1 MSGAPRG
8 LSRRRA
14 YVYISCYMA
23 EERAARILVI
33 EDESDIAALVA
44 YQLTH
49 AGFQVRTASDGK
61 EATRAIEADPPDL
74 IVLDI
79 MLPGTSGAD
88 LLRTL
93 RQRRETERIPVIL
106 LTALR
111 EEEDRVRGFEL
122 GADDYI
128 SKPFS
133 PKELVLRVKAVL
145 RRARPDEGGGPRP
158 GRRLRAGPIRLDVDA
173 HRVTVDEDEI
183 QLTPTEFRLLQTLM
197 ERRGRTQSRSTL
209 LEAVWD
215 TTAEIETRTVDMHMG
230 RLRSKLG
237 EGGSLIETVRG
248 FGYRFRA
255 ED

>member
-1 MSGAPRG
+1 
-8 LSRRRA
+8 
-14 YVYISCYMA
+14 MA
-23 EERAARILVI
+23 ETNPTRILVI
-33 EDESDIAALVA
+33 EDESDIAALIA
-44 YQLTH
+44 YQLAH
-49 AGFQVRTASDGK
+49 AGYQVRTATTGK
-61 EATRAIEADPPDL
+61 EALRALEAELPDL

-79 MLPGTSGAD
+79 MLPEISGAD

-93 RQRRETERIPVIL
+93 RSRKETQSIPVVV

-111 EEEDRVRGFEL
+111 EEADRVCGFEL

-133 PKELVLRVKAVL
+133 PKELVLRVRAVL
-145 RRARPDEGGGPRP
+145 RRSRPDEKLGRP
-158 GRRLRAGPIRLDVDA
+158 GRTLRAGPLAIDVDA
-173 HRVTVDEDEI
+173 HRVAIDGEEVKITA
-183 QLTPTEFRLLQTLM
+183 TEFRLLVCLF
-197 ERRGRTQSRSTL
+197 ERRGRTQSRSAL

-215 TTAEIETRTVDMHMG
+215 TTADFETRTVDMHMG

-237 EGGSLIETVRG
+237 PAGNLIETVRG

>member
-1 MSGAPRG
+1 
-8 LSRRRA
+8 
-14 YVYISCYMA
+14 MA
-23 EERAARILVI
+23 HEATPRILVI

-49 AGFQVRTASDGK
+49 AGFQVRTASGSRD
-61 EATRAIEADPPDL
+61 AMRAIDSDPPDL

-79 MLPGTSGAD
+79 MLPEIRGTD
-88 LLRTL
+88 LLKTL
-93 RQRRETERIPVIL
+93 RSQKETERTPVIL

-145 RRARPDEGGGPRP
+145 RRTRTTEGGSARP
-158 GRRLRAGPIRLDVDA
+158 GRRLRAGSITVDIDA
-173 HRVTVDEDEI
+173 HRVTVEDEEV
-183 QLTPTEFRLLQTLM
+183 QLTPTEFRLLEVLL
-197 ERRGRTQSRSTL
+197 ERRGRTQSRSAL
-209 LEAVWD
+209 LEAVWE
-215 TTAEIETRTVDMHMG
+215 TTADIETRTVDMHTG

-237 EGGSLIETVRG
+237 DAGATIETVRG
-248 FGYRFRA
+248 FGYRFRP
-255 ED
+255 E

>member
-1 MSGAPRG
+1 
-8 LSRRRA
+8 
-14 YVYISCYMA
+14 MA
-23 EERAARILVI
+23 EERTARILVI

-44 YQLTH
+44 YQLTY

-74 IVLDI
+74 IVLDV
-79 MLPGTSGAD
+79 MLPETSGTD

-93 RQRRETERIPVIL
+93 RERPDTERTPVIL

-145 RRARPDEGGGPRP
+145 RRARPGEGGQPP
-158 GRRLRAGPIRLDVDA
+158 GRRVRAGPIALDVDA
-173 HRVTVDEDEI
+173 HRVTVGEDEI

-197 ERRGRTQSRSTL
+197 ERRGRTQSRSAL

-248 FGYRFRA
+248 FGYRFRT

>member
-1 MSGAPRG
+1 MPDDPRP
-8 LSRRRA
+8 
-14 YVYISCYMA
+14 
-23 EERAARILVI
+23 RILVI

-49 AGFQVRTASDGK
+49 AGYQVRTASTGQ
-61 EATRAIEADPPDL
+61 EAMRAIDADPPDL

-79 MLPGTSGAD
+79 MLPEISGTE
-88 LLRTL
+88 LLQTL
-93 RQRRETERIPVIL
+93 RSRKETERTPVIL

-111 EEEDRVRGFEL
+111 EEEDRVKGFEL

-133 PKELVLRVKAVL
+133 PKELVMRVRAVL
-145 RRARPDEGGGPRP
+145 RRSGPGGAVPRP
-158 GRRLRAGPIRLDVDA
+158 GRRLRAGPITVDVDA
-173 HRVTVDEDEI
+173 KRVTVDSEDV
-183 QLTPTEFRLLQTLM
+183 QLTPTEFRLLEVLL
-197 ERRGRTQSRSTL
+197 ERRGRTQSRAAL
-209 LEAVWD
+209 LEAVWE
-215 TTAEIETRTVDMHMG
+215 TTADIETRTVDMHMG

-237 EGGSLIETVRG
+237 EAGAMIETVRG